1 MRTVKSA
8 ERTLALFELF
18 SERQMGLTIGQI
30 AAALGAPQP
39 SISVLVRNLVVL
51 GYLEHDQAMRTY
63 IPSIRVVLLGSWIER
78 KFEENQSLVKRLD
91 ALQRLVK
98 ETTFI
103 GIQNGAYGQYVMVQR
118 PGKPGSLQ
126 VHSGNIVHLT
136 ACAFGRALLSL
147 KKDSEIASLVKRC
160 NAEVSEGRLRIGR
173 TELQRIVSDIRA
185 NGYARTSDARTL
197 GGGAIAMTFE
207 LPSTNFPLAVG
218 VGGRVQNLERK
229 HKLIIRSLREFKLA
243 FER

>member
-18 SERQMGLTIGQI
+18 SERQEGLTVGQM

-39 SISVLVRNLVVL
+39 SISVLVRNLVAL
-51 GYLEHDQAMRTY
+51 GYLEHDRAMRTY

-78 KFEENQSLVKRLD
+78 KFEESQSLVKRLD
-91 ALQRLVK
+91 ELQRRVK
-98 ETTFI
+98 ETTYI

-118 PGKPGSLQ
+118 PNKPDRLE

-136 ACAFGRALLSL
+136 SCAFGRALLAL

-160 NAEVSEGRLRIGR
+160 NAEVSEDRRRIGR
-173 TELQRIVSDIRA
+173 AELQQIISDVRRS
-185 NGYARTSDARTL
+185 GYARTSGARRL
-197 GGGAIAMTFE
+197 GTGAIAMTFE
-207 LPSTNFPLAVG
+207 LPSTNIPLAVG
-218 VGGRVQNLERK
+218 VGGYVQNLERK
-229 HKLIIRSLREFKLA
+229 HKLIVRSLREFKQA
-243 FER
+243 FEK